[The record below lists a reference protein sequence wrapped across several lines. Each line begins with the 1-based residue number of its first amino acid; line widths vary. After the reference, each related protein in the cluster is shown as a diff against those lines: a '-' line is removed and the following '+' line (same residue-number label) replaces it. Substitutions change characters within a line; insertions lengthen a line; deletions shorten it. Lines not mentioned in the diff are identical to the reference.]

1 MLAPSGHDAQ
11 QDCMKQLL
19 LWMTALSLT
28 FFTVGCDSSVNKLN
42 NFVDSAEDPRQ
53 LNAEKLH
60 EVFKEGAIANDCRA
74 ECMDAVRL
82 YAALRKFN
90 DGTLEARTLDA
101 VWGDLKD
108 QAPPASSCHDKL
120 TLYSETEV
128 IPAPPTDESV
138 RKELRR
144 IVRNAIMDC
153 AQPATR

>member
-1 MLAPSGHDAQ
+1 
-11 QDCMKQLL
+11 MKHVL

-28 FFTVGCDSSVNKLN
+28 FFTVGCDSSVNRLN

-53 LNAEKLH
+53 LNAEKLN
-60 EVFKEGAIANDCRA
+60 EVFKEGAIANGCRA

-101 VWGDLKD
+101 VWGDFKS
-108 QAPPASSCHDKL
+108 QAPTASSCHEKL
-120 TLYSETEV
+120 SLYSDAEV
-128 IPAPPTDESV
+128 MPAPPTDDSV

-153 AQPATR
+153 AHPATR